1 MNFSKK
7 KKLRLQNNARFY
19 YMKKRAL
26 MYLVI
31 KRHLILSCINKQTK
45 KIKKS
50 TCYIVKLP
58 QWQLF
63 PWIHACKD
71 SRYIF
76 VSNNELRVRHMYSS
90 SIFRPNNVILWLC
103 LSHVQIHSHLE
114 RRAEMVCSMHYAFTL
129 ETIIK
134 VTIFSFNRYAHC
146 GNYDMS
152 WHLCSH

>member
-19 YMKKRAL
+19 YTKKKAL
-26 MYLVI
+26 MYLVF

-76 VSNNELRVRHMYSS
+76 VATMNCVYYLYSS
-90 SIFRPNNVILWLC
+90 SIFRTNNVILWLC
-103 LSHVQIHSHLE
+103 LVHVQIHSHLE
-114 RRAEMVCSMHYAFTL
+114 RRAEMVCMHY
-129 ETIIK
+129 IVCIY
-134 VTIFSFNRYAHC
+134 SRDYH
-146 GNYDMS
+146 
-152 WHLCSH
+152 